1 MQGAESGTVVRHLRA
16 PDLDG
21 VKKHARA
28 RTPNVKREAS
38 PATIIVTH
46 DIHHAHTIVAPRTH
60 SRITGRPEGLSPPP
74 PLPLSPILRYEN
86 PNASMFGWLRG
97 RGGAGAGGAAD
108 DATPAPAPGSG
119 GADASAGASADPA
132 AAAAPSTAP
141 APCCYSRPRGG
152 LYDRYFAW
160 LMSRMGGAHEAKL
173 EPLKKRLF
181 SLLVRELLPTAKMTA
196 ATKAATAA
204 ATAAASAA
212 PPQQQRQLSILEV
225 GMGLGPN
232 CARLAEA
239 LKEHG
244 LDPCKDCRL
253 VGVEPNRAMHQGA
266 RDAAASAGFAASPSA
281 FDLRPL
287 YAEHL
292 ADHFPPASFDAA
304 VVTLVFC
311 SVPDVPG
318 ALAAL
323 RRVVKPGG
331 RLLLLE
337 HVRHPDPHSRL
348 AKAQKLLDPVWALI
362 GDGCSLSRDTRAALR
377 EAGILAK
384 GDNEARLVGVAEGEG
399 GGGMAGL
406 LPLVAGVLEM

>member
-1 MQGAESGTVVRHLRA
+1 
-16 PDLDG
+16 
-21 VKKHARA
+21 
-28 RTPNVKREAS
+28 
-38 PATIIVTH
+38 
-46 DIHHAHTIVAPRTH
+46 
-60 SRITGRPEGLSPPP
+60 
-74 PLPLSPILRYEN
+74 
-86 PNASMFGWLRG
+86 MFGWLRG
-97 RGGAGAGGAAD
+97 RSGSRGGDAATAAD
-108 DATPAPAPGSG
+108 AAAPAPCVSS
-119 GADASAGASADPA
+119 ADASASASVDPTA
-132 AAAAPSTAP
+132 AVAAAAPSTAP
-141 APCCYSRPRGG
+141 CNNSCYSRPRGG

-181 SLLVRELLPTAKMTA
+181 SQLVRELIAATTA
-196 ATKAATAA
+196 ATKAAPTPAKE
-204 ATAAASAA
+204 A
-212 PPQQQRQLSILEV
+212 PPKHQLSILEI

-244 LDPCKDCRL
+244 LDPSSNCRL
-253 VGVEPNRAMHQGA
+253 VGIEPNRAMHQGA
-266 RDAAASAGFAASPSA
+266 RDAAATAGFASSPQA

-287 YAEHL
+287 YAEQL
-292 ADHFPPASFDAA
+292 AENFPPASFDAA

-323 RRVVKPGG
+323 RRVIKPGG

-337 HVRHPDPHSRL
+337 HVRHPDPRSRL
-348 AKAQKLLDPVWALI
+348 AKTQKLLDPLWALI

-377 EAGILAK
+377 EAGFLAK
-384 GDNEARLVGVAEGEG
+384 GDNEARLAAVAEGEG
-399 GGGMAGL
+399 GGGMGGL